1 MVLGLIVRL
10 DKILQA
16 IDLILHLV
24 VALHFFTRLE
34 PVYLDIALGNRSK
47 RS

>member
-24 VALHFFTRLE
+24 VALHFFARLE
-34 PVYLDIALGNRSK
+34 PVDLDIPLSDRSEG
-47 RS
+47 S